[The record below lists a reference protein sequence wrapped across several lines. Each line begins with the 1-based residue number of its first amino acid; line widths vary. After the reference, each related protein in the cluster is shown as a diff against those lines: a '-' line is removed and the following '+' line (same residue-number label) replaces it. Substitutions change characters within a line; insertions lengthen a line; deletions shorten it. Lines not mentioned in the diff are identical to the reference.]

1 LVRIIWRIIKPTKII
16 IGTRD
21 IRLSKTP
28 LFYCS
33 INDNT
38 ANATNSNLQTIIN
51 NKLAALN
58 LSGYNAQM
66 IMNRAEAMSCG
77 E

>member
-1 LVRIIWRIIKPTKII
+1 MQPTKII
-16 IGTRD
+16 IGTRG

-28 LFYCS
+28 LF
-33 INDNT
+33 
-38 ANATNSNLQTIIN
+38 ANAKNTNLKTIIN

-58 LSGYNAQM
+58 LSGYNAKM

-77 E
+77 GLRQKRKGGENFPNV